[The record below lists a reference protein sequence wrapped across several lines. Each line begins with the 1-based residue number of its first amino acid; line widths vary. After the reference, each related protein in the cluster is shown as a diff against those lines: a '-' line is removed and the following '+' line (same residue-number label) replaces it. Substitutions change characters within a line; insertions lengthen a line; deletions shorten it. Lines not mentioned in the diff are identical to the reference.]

1 MMDTLELEF
10 GWAFLDVY
18 TVVYRMPV
26 GSLAVSSLVSG
37 S

>member
-1 MMDTLELEF
+1 MIDTLELKF

-18 TVVYRMPV
+18 TVVYKMPV
-26 GSLAVSSLVSG
+26 GSLAVFSLVSG